1 MEVLARVSRT
11 LDRGEQRTLRDSQI
25 PKDTYFGHHLQV
37 LWNPDKRCFFVKT
50 VTSSTDGDYD
60 QHTKLS
66 L

>member
-37 LWNPDKRCFFVKT
+37 LWNPDKRCFFAKT

-66 L
+66 S